1 MSVLNGTGSEMT
13 REMLLRERAAVLG
26 RIQVITQD
34 ALNFELESDGI
45 PPSGHEGE
53 QALIRMLDS
62 RLENIDGALERIG
75 DGHYGLCA
83 SCSKEIPPRRLEA
96 LPFATL
102 CVACQ
107 SVADKR
113 GSRLVHN

>member
-1 MSVLNGTGSEMT
+1 MSAVMNESYHVTE
-13 REMLLRERAAVLG
+13 EMLQRERSAVLH
-26 RIQVITQD
+26 RIHAITQD

-53 QALIRMLDS
+53 QALIRMLDN
-62 RLENIDGALERIG
+62 RLNDIDCALARITDGSYG
-75 DGHYGLCA
+75 DCA
-83 SCSKEIPPRRLEA
+83 DCSAQIPPRRLEA

-107 SVADKR
+107 STADRKSR
-113 GSRLVHN
+113 RLVSR